1 MVSFIEY
8 TKTDDIFKS
17 IAEGVETKFEASS
30 YQLDRLLPKEKNKK
44 VIKSIKDELGGK
56 IIAKIVGLKPKTYS
70 YLIDDEYNS
79 EDKNAKDRKMCVIKR
94 KLKFENCKNCLEV
107 TKLEN
112 KISYLEKNKISIDSL
127 KKIIKN
133 YKKQ

>member
-8 TKTDDIFKS
+8 IKTDHIFKS
-17 IAEGVETKFEASS
+17 IAEGVETRFETSS
-30 YQLDRLLPKEKNKK
+30 YQFDRLLPKGKNEK
-44 VIKSIKDELGGK
+44 VITLMKDELGGK
-56 IIAKIVGLKPKTYS
+56 IITKIIRLRPKTYS
-70 YLIDDEYNS
+70 YLIDDENNS
-79 EDKNAKDRKMCVIKR
+79 EDKNAKDTKICVIKR

-112 KISYLEKNKISIDSL
+112 KMSYLEKNKISIDSL

-133 YKKQ
+133 S

>member
-8 TKTDDIFKS
+8 IKTDHIFKS
-17 IAEGVETKFEASS
+17 IAEGVETRFETSS
-30 YQLDRLLPKEKNKK
+30 YQLDRLLPKGKNEK
-44 VIKSIKDELGGK
+44 VITLMKDELGGK
-56 IIAKIVGLKPKTYS
+56 IITKIIRLRPKTYS
-70 YLIDDEYNS
+70 YLIDDENNS
-79 EDKNAKDRKMCVIKR
+79 KDKNAKDTKICVIKR
-94 KLKFENCKNCLEV
+94 KLKFENCKNFLEV

-133 YKKQ
+133 S